1 MAGTACPVGWT
12 PYRDSCYHVSPENES
27 WINAMKMCEV
37 HGSYLADILDAEEN
51 RFIVSLMHHTQSNS
65 FWIGGSDWTV
75 EGEWVWEPLGIKFNY
90 TNFADGRPN
99 NYHAFGCLIGW
110 TPFNTSCYHLSGEST
125 SWMDAMKMCE
135 MRGAYLVH
143 VDAASEDDFITSL
156 MKTNG
161 VHNVWLGG
169 SDWAVEGQWVWEP
182 EGTPFQ
188 YSCFSS
194 GKPDNKNA
202 FGCHS
207 GWTSFNTSCYHVSGE
222 PTSWVDSMKMCE
234 MRGAYLVHVDSAS
247 EDEFVTSLM
256 KTHGVSD
263 VWLGG
268 SDWSSEGSW
277 VWEPEGN
284 IFQYSKF
291 TPGQPNNHNGENCLM
306 KEAHHHYYW
315 NDKDCD
321 LHRAYICEDP

>member
-1 MAGTACPVGWT
+1 MLRT
-12 PYRDSCYHVSPENES
+12 
-27 WINAMKMCEV
+27 
-37 HGSYLADILDAEEN
+37 
-51 RFIVSLMHHTQSNS
+51 
-65 FWIGGSDWTV
+65 IGC
-75 EGEWVWEPLGIKFNY
+75 LFNLL
-90 TNFADGRPN
+90 
-99 NYHAFGCLIGW
+99 HIAFGCLIGW

-194 GKPDNKNA
+194 GKPDNKN
-202 FGCHS
+202 
-207 GWTSFNTSCYHVSGE
+207 
-222 PTSWVDSMKMCE
+222 
-234 MRGAYLVHVDSAS
+234 
-247 EDEFVTSLM
+247 
-256 KTHGVSD
+256 
-263 VWLGG
+263 
-268 SDWSSEGSW
+268 
-277 VWEPEGN
+277 
-284 IFQYSKF
+284 
-291 TPGQPNNHNGENCLM
+291 GENCLV
-306 KEAHHHYYW
+306 KQTHHQYHW

-321 LHRAYICEDP
+321 DHNAYICENRNNLGNPAVG

>member
-1 MAGTACPVGWT
+1 MIITYV
-12 PYRDSCYHVSPENES
+12 DQNFSLSDFHVC
-27 WINAMKMCEV
+27 KV
-37 HGSYLADILDAEEN
+37 RVILY
-51 RFIVSLMHHTQSNS
+51 IVIVTKTYGAVMIRT
-65 FWIGGSDWTV
+65 I
-75 EGEWVWEPLGIKFNY
+75 
-90 TNFADGRPN
+90 
-99 NYHAFGCLIGW
+99 GCLFCLLHI
-110 TPFNTSCYHLSGEST
+110 
-125 SWMDAMKMCE
+125 
-135 MRGAYLVH
+135 
-143 VDAASEDDFITSL
+143 
-156 MKTNG
+156 
-161 VHNVWLGG
+161 
-169 SDWAVEGQWVWEP
+169 
-182 EGTPFQ
+182 
-188 YSCFSS
+188 
-194 GKPDNKNA
+194 A